1 MSKRKIIVTLLFINI
16 AAYDV
21 FNNKLAV
28 TRTKMKLMRA
38 NELRKLNFLKNP
50 KVLERKEQKLFDCD
64 HLKIRSVIYDLKI

>member
-1 MSKRKIIVTLLFINI
+1 MSKRKIIVTLLIINI

-38 NELRKLNFLKNP
+38 NELR
-50 KVLERKEQKLFDCD
+50 
-64 HLKIRSVIYDLKI
+64 